1 MESKENVQRRNLEES
16 GEVLRE
22 HEGHPKQSNDDN
34 SSQNK
39 WEEAMKDVPSYEEH
53 MEQDGR
59 KGNVNV
65 TVAVKI
71 PRFTEEESHD
81 AED

>member
-22 HEGHPKQSNDDN
+22 HEGYPKQSNDDD

-39 WEEAMKDVPSYEEH
+39 WEEAMKGVPSYEEH
-53 MEQDGR
+53 MEQM
-59 KGNVNV
+59 
-65 TVAVKI
+65 
-71 PRFTEEESHD
+71 EEEEMSM
-81 AED
+81 

>member
-22 HEGHPKQSNDDN
+22 HESYPKQSNDDN

-39 WEEAMKDVPSYEEH
+39 WEEVMKDVPSYEEH
-53 MEQDGR
+53 MEQM
-59 KGNVNV
+59 
-65 TVAVKI
+65 
-71 PRFTEEESHD
+71 EEEEMSM
-81 AED
+81 